1 MRFGKIEDFDHLTTD
16 PGDTER
22 LYKFAKDFN
31 IVGYGSSGWGANI
44 DYFNRLLIH
53 GTHARRHI
61 ADRGRETEHYHDLFD
76 HRRFFKTA
84 DGKIILVSN
93 VYSNIEFVEKC
104 FAELKEKYNL
114 DDRIKM
120 KVMDQKYNFYWR
132 DTTKTTMLLFY
143 AEDDLK

>member
-31 IVGYGSSGWGANI
+31 IVGYSSSGWGASA
-44 DYFNRLLIH
+44 DYLKRLLIH
-53 GTHARRHI
+53 GTHARRHMT
-61 ADRGRETEHYHDLFD
+61 DYGNLTDHYHDLFD
-76 HRRFFKTA
+76 HWRFFKTA

-93 VYSNIEFVEKC
+93 VYRTIGYAFEC
-104 FAELKEKYNL
+104 FAEWKEKHNL